1 MFSFFLWSAIT
12 DVLPWKIE
20 ILFVSTACMHPTK
33 SANMTSK
40 VTRRVYPVY
49 VPPPIEVVVQDP
61 IINCFHEKVSK
72 IAETK
77 FAQAINDFANDF
89 AQALTL
95 SFAELP
101 TTIQDLKEPDEC
113 VPKNAKPTAHDR
125 LSLAE
130 MGLSG
135 YNAPKK
141 SVKVTPIPEQAFLSQ
156 V

>member
-1 MFSFFLWSAIT
+1 
-12 DVLPWKIE
+12 
-20 ILFVSTACMHPTK
+20 MHPTK
-33 SANMTSK
+33 PANMSSK
-40 VTRRVYPVY
+40 ATRRVYPVY

-61 IINCFHEKVSK
+61 LINHFHEKVSK

-77 FAQAINDFANDF
+77 FAQAISDFANDF

-101 TTIQDLKEPDEC
+101 TTIQDLKEQDEC
-113 VPKNAKPTAHDR
+113 VPKNTKPIAHDR

-135 YNAPKK
+135 YKAPKK